1 MLQVVQVRTFL
12 SDIELPDRNMIRE
25 ENEVKLIVVAAPKRF
40 NAPPKDRQRLI
51 VIANYYFKEFM
62 NKEPFEVAS
71 AMFHYDIFT
80 TRDLHVIEIYRIVLS
95 AVESFKSHIFSK
107 NIPDLQNEAFPL
119 DPPDVIRTKIAP
131 EMKKINEPYMPI
143 LQN

>member
-1 MLQVVQVRTFL
+1 MLQVVLVRAFL
-12 SDIELPDRNMIRE
+12 SDIELPDHNMIRE
-25 ENEVKLIVVAAPKRF
+25 KNEVELIVVAAPKQF

-62 NKEPFEVAS
+62 NKDPFEVAS
-71 AMFHYDIFT
+71 ASFHYDIFT

-107 NIPDLQNEAFPL
+107 NIPDLQNEPFPL
-119 DPPDVIRTKIAP
+119 DPPDVI
-131 EMKKINEPYMPI
+131 
-143 LQN
+143 

>member
-1 MLQVVQVRTFL
+1 MLQVVQVSTFF

-25 ENEVKLIVVAAPKRF
+25 KNEVKLIVVAAPKRF

-95 AVESFKSHIFSK
+95 AVESFKTHIFSK
-107 NIPDLQNEAFPL
+107 NIPDLQNETFPL
-119 DPPDVIRTKIAP
+119 DPPDVIRAQIVP

>member
-1 MLQVVQVRTFL
+1 MLQVVPVRTFL

-25 ENEVKLIVVAAPKRF
+25 QNEVKLIVVAAPKQF

-62 NKEPFEVAS
+62 NREPFEVAS
-71 AMFHYDIFT
+71 ASFHYDIYT

-95 AVESFKSHIFSK
+95 AVESFKTHIFSK
-107 NIPDLQNEAFPL
+107 NIPYLQNEVFPL
-119 DPPDVIRTKIAP
+119 DPPDVIRAGIAP

-143 LQN
+143 MQN

>member
-1 MLQVVQVRTFL
+1 MLQVVQVSTFL
-12 SDIELPDRNMIRE
+12 SDIELPNRNMIRE
-25 ENEVKLIVVAAPKRF
+25 QNEVKLIVVAAPKQF

-95 AVESFKSHIFSK
+95 AVESFKTHIFSK
-107 NIPDLQNEAFPL
+107 NIPDLQNERFPL
-119 DPPDVIRTKIAP
+119 DPPDVIRAEIAP

>member
-1 MLQVVQVRTFL
+1 MLQVVQVRTFF

-25 ENEVKLIVVAAPKRF
+25 QNEVKLIVVAAPKQF

-62 NKEPFEVAS
+62 NREPFEVAS
-71 AMFHYDIFT
+71 ASFHYDIFT

-95 AVESFKSHIFSK
+95 AVESFKTHIFLK
-107 NIPDLQNEAFPL
+107 NIPYLHNEAFPL

-143 LQN
+143 LLN